1 MLQLRMNKHGMQV
14 WTTLW
19 INVKLVQKSISS
31 IKVLHKFFLCR
42 CWCLLMW
49 CNKHPTQSYAW
60 AKSCAYERF
69 CMKRTFITIRPVVI
83 VVNHFSLWA
92 IVSATLVVKKTRTS
106 GRFLSQHFPGQERKN
121 ILWLLTD
128 WNFKLRAPVLF

>member
-69 CMKRTFITIRPVVI
+69 CMKGTFVTIRPVVI
-83 VVNHFSLWA
+83 VVNRFSLWA
-92 IVSATLVVKKTRTS
+92 IVSATLVVKKTRT
-106 GRFLSQHFPGQERKN
+106 E
-121 ILWLLTD
+121 W
-128 WNFKLRAPVLF
+128 PVLEPTLSRPGEEKHFMVTYGLKF